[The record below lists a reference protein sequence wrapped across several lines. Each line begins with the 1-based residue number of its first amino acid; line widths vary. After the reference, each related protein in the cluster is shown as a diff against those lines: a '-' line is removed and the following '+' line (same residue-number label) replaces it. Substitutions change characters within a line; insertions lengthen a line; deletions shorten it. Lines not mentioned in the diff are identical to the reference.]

1 MEQGVEMW
9 LDQMDCVEQFLLAG
23 LARQARDHDELRNM
37 YADWYHRTMEEHDR
51 TVIEMMRRFEECQV
65 PA

>member
-23 LARQARDHDELRNM
+23 LAREARNDDELREK
-37 YADWYHRTMEEHDR
+37 YADGISARWKNM
-51 TVIEMMRRFEECQV
+51 IA
-65 PA
+65 P